1 MRVFIISVFMLSNIF
16 AQSGLT
22 VFVGYNMSKIKY
34 NDDDVSENVDIDNRS
49 GFNISL
55 ETRSDNLIAGA
66 SIVQRGAEYELD
78 LMGYEFN
85 GYDSYNYGALH
96 ILYPIAMG
104 SGLEGFGGLQA
115 GLALGGETHV
125 AAMGNTETEDIDADG
140 FGVDAGLLVGASFML
155 NEKFGIRA
163 SYFLGLTDVAK
174 DGADD
179 ENYKNN
185 TLSLSALMKL

>member
-22 VFVGYNMSKIKY
+22 VIVGYNMSKIKY
-34 NDDDVSENVDIDNRS
+34 NNDDVSENVDIDNRS

-104 SGLEGFGGLQA
+104 SGLEGFGGLQV
-115 GLALGGETHV
+115 GFGLGGEAHI
-125 AAMGNTETEDIDADG
+125 ASGGNDETEDIDFDELG
-140 FGVDAGLLVGASFML
+140 IDAGLLVGANYML

-163 SYFLGLTDVAK
+163 SYYLGLTDVVK
-174 DGADD
+174 DLDD
-179 ENYKNN
+179 DANYKNN
-185 TLSLSALMKL
+185 TISLSAFMKL